1 MTLVLARIQPQRPQP
16 VQEAHVNIGVTKR
29 TATAVKAFGEGA
41 SQAKIHRGLSTS
53 RLHAMVNIEALVEAG
68 LVDHVVSAIRQAS
81 AATPEQ
87 RPRVWADEA
96 RSEVS
101 QKDDSA

>member
-1 MTLVLARIQPQRPQP
+1 
-16 VQEAHVNIGVTKR
+16 
-29 TATAVKAFGEGA
+29 
-41 SQAKIHRGLSTS
+41 
-53 RLHAMVNIEALVEAG
+53 MVNIEAVVEAG
-68 LVDHVVSAIRQAS
+68 LVDQVVSAIRQAS

-87 RPRVWADEA
+87 RPRVWADEV